1 MLAASFPV
9 SAGHGGPYLLAGVL
23 GLAGHHASGNGT
35 LFLIAAV
42 VVIAALRLRFA
53 YTHPWGPHWLCKG
66 SGRNRGSSGK
76 SWGRCRSKRC
86 RNGEVL
92 RPSARVLYSMLSKE
106 AK

>member
-1 MLAASFPV
+1 VLAASLNV
-9 SAGHGGPYLLAGVL
+9 YAGHGGGLPLAGVL

-35 LFLIAAV
+35 LFLVGAV
-42 VVIAALRLRFA
+42 LVLIGWWLRHV
-53 YTHPWGPHWLCKG
+53 YVHPWGPHWLCKG
-66 SGRNRGSSGK
+66 TGRNGGSSRK

-92 RPSARVLYSMLSKE
+92 RPSARLMYGLMGRE